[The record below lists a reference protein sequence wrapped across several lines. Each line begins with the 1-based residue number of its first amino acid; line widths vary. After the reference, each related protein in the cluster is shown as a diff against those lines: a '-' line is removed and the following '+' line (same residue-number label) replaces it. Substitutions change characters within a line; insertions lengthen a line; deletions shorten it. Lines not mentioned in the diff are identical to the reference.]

1 MKVLVTGGAGH
12 IGAHLVGA
20 LRQAGHAVRVLD
32 LNAPSELSPPDH
44 GYEFIQGSVADP
56 GVVAEAV
63 RGIHIVYHLAWGFL
77 AARFYPE
84 FRPEVEQREVQ
95 ENLSGTL
102 NLLEAALEAALA
114 AGVHH
119 LLFSSSTVVYGHT
132 GPTRVEEE
140 HPCHP
145 ESSTLGGAVYGITKL
160 ACERVCLVYQRR
172 GLPVTIF
179 RLHGVFS
186 AGNLGQYAHMIEQA
200 LAGEPLRATRGAGGE
215 YAHIADVVRAF
226 LLVQDNPK
234 ACGEIFSLAG
244 SHTYSEPTLART
256 IVEMADS
263 GSPVELG
270 TDSTQEMI
278 SVSVDKLRRLLG
290 YEPEHGEFLTAL
302 IRRTLEG
309 RKTAC
314 TSADPSWTLANSM

>member
-12 IGAHLVGA
+12 IGSHLVGA

-32 LNAPSELSPPDH
+32 LKAPGGPSPPDT
-44 GYEFIQGSVADP
+44 GCEFIQGSVADP

-77 AARFYPE
+77 AARLYPE
-84 FRPEVEQREVQ
+84 FRPEVERREMQ

-102 NLLEAALEAALA
+102 NLLEAALEA
-114 AGVHH
+114 GVHH
-119 LLFSSSTVVYGHT
+119 LLFSSSAVVYGPT
-132 GPTRVEEE
+132 GPTRVDEE

-145 ESSTLGGAVYGITKL
+145 ERTTLGGPVYGITKL

-179 RLHGVFS
+179 RLHGVFD

-200 LAGEPLRATRGAGGE
+200 LAGEPVRATRGAGGE

-226 LLVQDNPK
+226 FVAQDNPK
-234 ACGEIFSLAG
+234 AYGEILNLGG
-244 SHTYSEPTLART
+244 SHTYSEPALARA
-256 IVEMADS
+256 IVEMA
-263 GSPVELG
+263 GSRSPIELV
-270 TDSTQEMI
+270 TDPTQEMV
-278 SVSVDKLRRLLG
+278 SVNVDKLRRLLG
-290 YEPEHGEFLTAL
+290 YEPECGEFLTGL
-302 IRRTLEG
+302 IRRTLED
-309 RKTAC
+309 RNTTC
-314 TSADPSWTLANSM
+314 TPAELS